1 MSIANKARFFLIRL
15 AKILPFMICFI
26 VFISYTETCLSLAT
40 SNLEEWNEYV
50 VPYKYVSW
58 WIAQYFEYDWTAMV
72 VLIVLSISVETCLW
86 NKLAILYLCLN
97 LYEKYFFSDIELY
110 EEYIYAIAVTNMA
123 ICAFLC
129 YKGIKTLTK

>member
-1 MSIANKARFFLIRL
+1 MNIANKARFFLIRL
-15 AKILPFMICFI
+15 AKVLPFLICFI
-26 VFISYTETCLSLAT
+26 VLVSYIETCLSLAT
-40 SNLEEWNEYV
+40 SNFVIWSDYITPN
-50 VPYKYVSW
+50 KTFSW
-58 WIAQYFEYDWTAMV
+58 WIAQYFEYDWTTMV

-97 LYEKYFFSDIELY
+97 LYEKSLFSDIELY